1 MEARFYFCFTVG
13 WLAINNSD
21 SRAWSLRGSDILQ
34 EVKDSSWDFIQRKYP
49 KADQQIQNFL
59 MRIQFQENPLTVA
72 ELESN
77 LKTLAQRWEQLLKD
91 LENLENAAPN
101 GPEFK
106 N

>member
-1 MEARFYFCFTVG
+1 
-13 WLAINNSD
+13 
-21 SRAWSLRGSDILQ
+21 
-34 EVKDSSWDFIQRKYP
+34 
-49 KADQQIQNFL
+49 